1 STVVVS
7 AQTSPTGD
15 EVTTYFGPWLIC
27 AATRSFGS
35 VTSGQWP
42 AKVSK
47 VLRPSSS
54 AEVYENQWPAARP
67 QPSSETGIS
76 QPPRSKPPRVSS
88 SGPPGDWETPSRVM
102 NRLMLSLIVESF
114 ALCRPCR
121 SDG

>member
-1 STVVVS
+1 MEPWTCSSSPGCCRSSWTRSRKSAPSTVVVS

-54 AEVYENQWPAARP
+54 AEVCENQWSTARP
-67 QPSSETGIS
+67 QRSEEHTS
-76 QPPRSKPPRVSS
+76 ELQ
-88 SGPPGDWETPSRVM
+88 SRGHLVC
-102 NRLMLSLIVESF
+102 RLLLEKKK
-114 ALCRPCR
+114 
-121 SDG
+121 